1 MSNPLNLEIQGPQY
15 ISGTGSTTF
24 EFSDTVTSCVFGFSK
39 INAEQ
44 EDSVEDMQDFTLQLW
59 TNGANG
65 STVTVNQTVGGFV
78 PDETYSYVTCLATVG
93 STPEGVTLA
102 NSAKMPLGS
111 SALVTSSI
119 GGPPALCLG
128 VLSGF
133 GLQFTD
139 DTDLDGIGAGV
150 GVTMVPSGTPE
161 IMLVG
166 NGSLI
171 GDEQAAASNTVSG
184 GLICISAAALAA
196 GGFNGTM
203 VATAGQTNIWEWLLS
218 NSTPATPG
226 LFLQSFYFQ
235 WPIAFGLGGGP
246 WFQSITAGGSNP
258 TISSGGLAVTAY
270 LNGYVNYGE
279 RHSPN
284 QQPAT
289 YQTANYVCLA
299 AAT

>member
-1 MSNPLNLEIQGPQY
+1 M
-15 ISGTGSTTF
+15 
-24 EFSDTVTSCVFGFSK
+24 
-39 INAEQ
+39 
-44 EDSVEDMQDFTLQLW
+44 
-59 TNGANG
+59 
-65 STVTVNQTVGGFV
+65 
-78 PDETYSYVTCLATVG
+78 G

-111 SALVTSSI
+111 SALATSSI

-196 GGFNGTM
+196 GGFNASMVGT
-203 VATAGQTNIWEWLLS
+203 TGQTNIWEWLLS